1 MSIKSILF
9 GQIDIKARTVNIA
22 LLLIRFC
29 AGYTIKT
36 CDINWGDENQ
46 SFVGFP
52 IKGSAELDNG
62 TNTKNKRHIFLKQK
76 RSHLFLIPIR

>member
-22 LLLIRFC
+22 LLLIRFY

-36 CDINWGDENQ
+36 LILTE
-46 SFVGFP
+46 V
-52 IKGSAELDNG
+52 
-62 TNTKNKRHIFLKQK
+62 TK
-76 RSHLFLIPIR
+76 IRVL